1 VSTTAIVWF
10 RRDLRLHDHPALTA
24 ACAEHERV
32 VALFVVDDKLLH
44 GRYAGPARAR
54 FMLGCLRALDAA
66 LRELGSGLVVRHGAP
81 EREVVAVA
89 QETGARAVLWT
100 SDVAPYARR
109 RDRAVTAALR
119 DAGVEAQPH
128 GGGYLVDPSRPR
140 TQGGKPYTVFT
151 PFWRSIAEVT
161 RRPMHRAPVALSPLP
176 SGLRKGRLPSAATLN
191 IDNSDVPEPVVEPGE
206 TAARAALERW
216 LRADLHR
223 YDERHDALSDPGT
236 SVLSPYLRWGCLSA
250 RECEER
256 AQRHGGAGAAAF
268 IRQLAWRDFYAHQLL
283 MYPKNMG
290 QEFQE
295 RYRGSLRWAD
305 DAEALAA
312 WKAGQTGYPL
322 VDAGMR
328 QLARTGWM
336 HNRARLVVGSFLT
349 KDLHIDW
356 REGERHFAR
365 LLLDGEP
372 AQNNGNWQWIASVGA
387 DPAPS
392 FRRLFNPMLQQR
404 KFDPDGRYV
413 RTWVPELADVP
424 DARLVEPWTM
434 SADEQTAAGCV
445 IGTDYPA
452 PIVDHAHER
461 EVAKERYG
469 AAASG

>member
-10 RRDLRLHDHPALTA
+10 RRDLRLHDHPALHA
-24 ACAEHERV
+24 ACAEHDRV
-32 VALFVVDDKLLH
+32 IPLYVLDDKLLH
-44 GRYAGPARAR
+44 GRYASPARAR
-54 FMLGCLRALDAA
+54 FMLGCLRALDED
-66 LRELGSGLVVRHGAP
+66 LRALGSGLVVRHGAP
-81 EREVVAVA
+81 EQEVVAVA
-89 QETGARAVLWT
+89 QKTGARAVLWT

-109 RDRAVTAALR
+109 RDSTVTEALR
-119 DAGVEAQPH
+119 DADIDARPH

-151 PFWRSIAEVT
+151 PFWRSIAEVE
-161 RRPMHRAPVALSPLP
+161 RRPVYRAPTTLP
-176 SGLRKGRLPSAATLN
+176 SLPSSLRKGRIPSAAELT
-191 IDNSDVPEPVVEPGE
+191 IDNSEVPEPVVEPGE
-206 TAARAALERW
+206 AAARAALKRW
-216 LRADLHR
+216 LRADLDR
-223 YDERHDALSDPGT
+223 YADRHDALSDPGT

-283 MYPKNMG
+283 MYPKNVK

-295 RYRGSLRWAD
+295 RYRGRLRWAD
-305 DAEALAA
+305 DDEALAA

-328 QLARTGWM
+328 QLARSGWM

-387 DPAPS
+387 DPAPY
-392 FRRLFNPMLQQR
+392 FRRLFNPILQQR

-413 RTWVPELADVP
+413 RTWVPELAGVP
-424 DARLVEPWTM
+424 DSKLAEPWTM
-434 SADEQTAAGCV
+434 SEDEQATAGCK

-452 PIVDHAHER
+452 PLVDHAHER
-461 EVAKERYG
+461 EVAKQRYS
-469 AAASG
+469 AASS